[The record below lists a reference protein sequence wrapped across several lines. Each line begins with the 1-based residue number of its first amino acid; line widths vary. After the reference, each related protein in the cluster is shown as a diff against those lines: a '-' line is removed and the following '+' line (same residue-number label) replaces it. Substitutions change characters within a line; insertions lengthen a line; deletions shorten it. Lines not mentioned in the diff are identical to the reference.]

1 MRGRKLKVVAAIDSF
16 KGSTTSAELNQAVLS
31 GFSDQW
37 ETRSIPIADGGE
49 GSMAAVIAALGGN
62 YETASVTAP
71 LGGKLQARM
80 LVTKIKEEKI
90 ALIESAEVIGLQLV
104 EPSDETTRN
113 SSSFGLGQMV
123 LAACRQ
129 GVKKIYLTLGGS
141 GTSDGGVG
149 FLLALGATIQRNE
162 RMENNPLLQAESLA
176 LSQLNPLLAQID
188 LFALAD
194 VTNPY
199 FGNQG
204 FAQVFGPQKGAS
216 QETIQQ
222 LDQQAKR
229 LAEHI
234 KRTTGIDLEVPGA
247 GAAGGLGGAVR
258 LAGGQLVPGFA
269 TIASLIG
276 FEEKIKGADLLI
288 TGEGRIDGQTA
299 GGKVPYGVA
308 LLAHK
313 HQVPVVAI
321 CGSRSDDLGKLPQL
335 LSAVFCIQQ
344 GPISLTEA
352 MEKKRTLVNAQQTAQ
367 AIAGFVEKWQKKTE
381 SDTSDRTE

>member
-1 MRGRKLKVVAAIDSF
+1 MKVVAAIDSF
-16 KGSTTSAELNQAVLS
+16 KGSATSAELNQAVLS

-37 ETRSIPIADGGE
+37 EKRSIPIADGGE

-62 YETASVTAP
+62 YETVSVTAP

-80 LVTKIKEEKI
+80 LITKIKEEKI
-90 ALIESAEVIGLQLV
+90 ALIESAGVIGLQLV

-123 LAACRQ
+123 LAACKQ

-149 FLLALGATIQRNE
+149 FLLALGAKITTNGQ
-162 RMENNPLLQAESLA
+162 MEKNPLLQTDA
-176 LSQLNPLLAQID
+176 LQLSELNPLLKQIE

-199 FGNQG
+199 SGEQG
-204 FAQVFGPQKGAS
+204 FAPVFGPQKGAS
-216 QETIQQ
+216 KETVQQ

-234 KRTTGIDLEVPGA
+234 KQTTGTDLEVPGA

-321 CGSRSDDLGKLPQL
+321 CGSRSDDPGKLPQL

-344 GPISLTEA
+344 GPVSLTEA
-352 MEKKRTLVNAQQTAQ
+352 MEKKRTLVNTQQTAQ
-367 AIAGFVEKWQKKTE
+367 AIAGFVEQWQKKIE
-381 SDTSDRTE
+381 SDV

>member
-1 MRGRKLKVVAAIDSF
+1 MKIVAAINSF
-16 KGSTTSAELNQAVLS
+16 KGSATSAELNQAVLS

-37 ETRSIPIADGGE
+37 EKCSIPIADGGE
-49 GSMAAVIAALGGN
+49 GSMAAVFAAFGGN
-62 YETASVTAP
+62 YETVPVTDP

-80 LVTKIKEEKI
+80 LVTKINEEKI
-90 ALIESAEVIGLQLV
+90 ALIESAEVVGLQLV

-149 FLLALGATIQRNE
+149 FLLALGATIQRNV
-162 RMENNPLLQAESLA
+162 RMENNPLLQAESLE

-199 FGNQG
+199 SGEQG
-204 FAQVFGPQKGAS
+204 FASVFGSQKGATK
-216 QETIQQ
+216 ETIQQ

-247 GAAGGLGGAVR
+247 GAAGGLGGAVY
-258 LAGGQLVPGFA
+258 LAGGQLVPGFS

-299 GGKVPYGVA
+299 RGKVPYGVA
-308 LLAHK
+308 LIAQKRQL
-313 HQVPVVAI
+313 PIVAI
-321 CGSRSDDLGKLPQL
+321 CGSRTERLGELSQL
-335 LSAVFCIQQ
+335 LPTVFSIQQ
-344 GPISLTEA
+344 GPVSLAEA
-352 MEKKRTLVNAQQTAQ
+352 MEKKRTLINAQQIAQ
-367 AIAGFVEKWQKKTE
+367 AIAGFVEQWQKKTGSAPSE
-381 SDTSDRTE
+381 GTDFPTK

>member
-1 MRGRKLKVVAAIDSF
+1 
-16 KGSTTSAELNQAVLS
+16 
-31 GFSDQW
+31 
-37 ETRSIPIADGGE
+37 
-49 GSMAAVIAALGGN
+49 
-62 YETASVTAP
+62 
-71 LGGKLQARM
+71 
-80 LVTKIKEEKI
+80 
-90 ALIESAEVIGLQLV
+90 
-104 EPSDETTRN
+104 
-113 SSSFGLGQMV
+113 
-123 LAACRQ
+123 
-129 GVKKIYLTLGGS
+129 
-141 GTSDGGVG
+141 
-149 FLLALGATIQRNE
+149 
-162 RMENNPLLQAESLA
+162 MENNPLLQAESLA

-269 TIASLIG
+269 TIASLVG
-276 FEEKIKGADLLI
+276 FEEKIKEADLLI

-352 MEKKRTLVNAQQTAQ
+352 MEKKRTLVNTQQTAQ
-367 AIAGFVEKWQKKTE
+367 AIAGFVEQWQKKTE

>member
-1 MRGRKLKVVAAIDSF
+1 MKIIAAIDSF
-16 KGSTTSAELNQAVLS
+16 KGSATSAELNQAVLS

-37 ETRSIPIADGGE
+37 EKCSIPIADGGE
-49 GSMAAVIAALGGN
+49 GSMAAVFAAFGGN
-62 YETASVTAP
+62 YETVPVTDP

-80 LVTKIKEEKI
+80 LVTKINEEKI

-149 FLLALGATIQRNE
+149 FLLALGATIQRNV
-162 RMENNPLLQAESLA
+162 RMENNPLLQAESLE

-199 FGNQG
+199 SGEQG
-204 FAQVFGPQKGAS
+204 FASVFGSQKGATK
-216 QETIQQ
+216 ETIQQ

-247 GAAGGLGGAVR
+247 GAAGGLGGAVY
-258 LAGGQLVPGFA
+258 LAGGQLVPGFS

-276 FEEKIKGADLLI
+276 FEEKIKGADLL
-288 TGEGRIDGQTA
+288 
-299 GGKVPYGVA
+299 
-308 LLAHK
+308 
-313 HQVPVVAI
+313 
-321 CGSRSDDLGKLPQL
+321 
-335 LSAVFCIQQ
+335 LSLIH
-344 GPISLTEA
+344 I
-352 MEKKRTLVNAQQTAQ
+352 
-367 AIAGFVEKWQKKTE
+367 
-381 SDTSDRTE
+381 